1 MAEVRLKLR
10 DWVLNAQPVPAPFD
24 FQALPGELWLL
35 VGRVDSGRRALIR
48 TIAGLDQPLTG
59 YLELFGQAV
68 AQLRAPALGRLRG
81 QVGIVLEQSGL
92 VPAWSVF
99 ENLALLLHY
108 HRLVPTS
115 AVEAY
120 IVDFVQSCRV
130 PHTLLPRL
138 ASELSPL
145 ESAWIALL
153 RALIIKPRLLLV
165 SGYLPRETLVAD
177 YSVWAFF
184 EEIVQPMNMTILVDA
199 GPGALPI
206 GPDTQLL
213 VMDRGTRLAA
223 GMARDLLN
231 HPDARVRYYASS
243 RYA

>member
-1 MAEVRLKLR
+1 MDEARLRLCN
-10 DWVLNAQPVPAPFD
+10 WVLNMQPVPEPFD
-24 FQALPGELWLL
+24 FQASPDELWLL
-35 VGRVDSGRRALIR
+35 AGRVDSGRRALIR
-48 TIAGLDQPLTG
+48 TMAGLEPPLAG
-59 YLELFGQAV
+59 HLELFGQTV
-68 AQLRAPALGRLRG
+68 ERLRGRALERLRG
-81 QVGIVLEQSGL
+81 QIDVVLEQPGL

-99 ENLALLLHY
+99 ENLALLLRY
-108 HRLVPTS
+108 HRRVPNN